1 MSTIRRHGLSM
12 IAVVVAAV
20 SSTLF
25 IPSALAACD
34 GSPSQIGTATG
45 NPEKDTFGF
54 GCAGQELGNLSQ
66 ASGSGQRATVQLGTP
81 TSDPEKDTYGYAQ

>member
-1 MSTIRRHGLSM
+1 MSNIRRHGLLM
-12 IAVVVAAV
+12 TAVVAAAV
-20 SSTLF
+20 SSTVF

-54 GCAGQELGNLSQ
+54 GCAGQELGSSSP
-66 ASGSGQRATVQLGTP
+66 ASGSGQRATIQIGTP
-81 TSDPEKDTYGYAQ
+81 TSNPEKDTYGYAE